1 MITHLV
7 SMLFLMMLPGGEPST
22 QIKAIENIKDKTS
35 ITYKIVHP
43 LHEIEATSS
52 EVYAKIEADV
62 EKKEIKSVSTVID
75 VMTFNSGN
83 SNRDSHAMEVID
95 ALTYPEADFTSTNIQ
110 QSHDS
115 LTITGKLLFHGVT
128 KEVTLYAL
136 SDWAT
141 DTLKIQGK
149 LTTTLTEFNIDRPSL
164 LMIPV
169 KDSLW
174 FTLSA
179 MFKLK

>member
-1 MITHLV
+1 MITHIV
-7 SMLFLMMLPGGEPST
+7 SMLFLFMLPGGDAATPS
-22 QIKAIENIKDKTS
+22 KAIENIKDKTS

-43 LHEIEATSS
+43 LHEIEATSKD
-52 EVYAKIEADV
+52 VYARIEADV
-62 EKKEIKSVSTVID
+62 EKKEIKSVATVVD
-75 VMTFNSGN
+75 VTTFDSGN

-95 ALTYPEADFTSTNIQ
+95 ALTYPEADFTSTSIQ

-115 LTITGKLLFHGVT
+115 LTVTGKLLFHGVT
-128 KEVTLYAL
+128 KQVTLYAL
-136 SDWAT
+136 SDWTA

-179 MFKLK
+179 MFKVK